1 MSNNEQSGSDNAEV
15 VKKRRPR
22 RKEIFPRELLDQ
34 LLKGRTNPKELL
46 GPEGLFKQLTAA
58 LVERAMDAELTH
70 HLGYGSGEKPP
81 EEQANRRNG
90 KTEKTLRSDHGPLS
104 VRMPRDREGT
114 FEPQIVP
121 KHQRHFNGFDD
132 KILSMYARGMS
143 VRDIQAHLHEIYG
156 VDVDGD
162 LISRVTDAVVEEL
175 ETWQNRPLDATYLV
189 MYLDALV
196 VKIRD
201 GGVVQNKAVYLVVGL
216 GLDGTKDV
224 LGMWIQQ
231 TEGAKF
237 WMSILTELHNRG
249 VNDVMV
255 LCADGLTGLPEAA
268 SAVFPRAIFQTCIVH
283 MVRASTR
290 YVSWKDRKALC
301 ADLQCIYN
309 APTRAAAEQE
319 LRVFEER
326 WGKQYPSIGAMWRRR
341 WEEAVPFL
349 DFPLEIRK
357 AIYTTNAIE
366 ALNRQVRKVLKTRGA
381 LPSDDAAS
389 KLIFLALRNAKKTW
403 GGRTQHWG
411 RALTQFT
418 LCFEGRIPQ

>member
-1 MSNNEQSGSDNAEV
+1 MSNKEHSGNDGAAV
-15 VKKRRPR
+15 PKRTG
-22 RKEIFPRELLDQ
+22 RKREEIFSQELLDG
-34 LLKGRTNPKELL
+34 LLKHYSKPEDLIGPDGLL
-46 GPEGLFKQLTAA
+46 KQLTAA
-58 LVERAMDAELTH
+58 LVERAMNAELTH
-70 HLGYGSGEKPP
+70 HLGYASGEEPP
-81 EEQANRRNG
+81 EEQGNRRNG
-90 KTEKTLRSDHGPLS
+90 KTPKTLRSDHGPLT
-104 VRMPRDREGT
+104 VNVPRDRAGT

-156 VDVDGD
+156 VDVASD

-175 ETWQNRPLDATYLV
+175 EAWQNRPLESIYLV
-189 MYLDALV
+189 VYLDALV

-201 GGVVQNKAVYLVVGL
+201 NGVVQNKAVYLAVGL
-216 GLDGTKDV
+216 GADGGKDV

-237 WMSILTELHNRG
+237 WMSILTELANRG
-249 VNDVMV
+249 VKDITV
-255 LCADGLTGLPEAA
+255 LCADGLTGLPDAV

-290 YVSWKDRKALC
+290 YVSWKDRKQLC
-301 ADLQCIYN
+301 ADLRCIYN

-319 LRVFEER
+319 LRAFEER
-326 WGKQYPSIGAMWRRR
+326 WSKQYPSIGTMWRRR
-341 WEEAVPFL
+341 WEDVVPFL

-381 LPSDDAAS
+381 LPSDDAAA
-389 KLIFLALRNAKKTW
+389 KLVFLALRNAKKSW
-403 GGRTQHWG
+403 GVRSHHWG
-411 RALTQFT
+411 RILTQFT